1 MTKLSTQLPIS
12 TIAVAIPQQLDKK
25 WWHNAVVYQIY
36 PRSFMDA
43 NNDGMGDLAGII
55 SKLDYLKQ
63 LGINVIWLS
72 PVFKSPMDDNGY
84 DISDYQDIASEF
96 GTLEEM
102 DQLIAEAAKRDIRI
116 IMDLVVNHSSDEHPW
131 FVESRKSKDNPYR
144 DYYIWRQPQAD
155 GTAPNDFHSYFGGSG
170 WEFDATTG
178 EYYFHQFSK
187 KQPDLNWENPKVQ
200 QEVHKMMNWWLDRG
214 IGGFRMD
221 VIDLIGKE
229 VDNQIMT
236 NGTRLHPLLQ
246 EMNKATFGD
255 RDVLTVGETWSAT
268 PEIAKLYSDPARDE
282 LSMVFQFEHIT
293 ITFDPEEGKWKPRP
307 FDLVEFK
314 QVISKWQTELSDC
327 GWNSLFWNNHDLPR
341 AVSKYGDPGRY
352 RVQSAKML
360 ATALHFLKGSPYIY
374 QGEEIGMT
382 NVQFDAIE
390 DYQDIETLN
399 LYQERTA
406 AGVSHEAMM
415 EGIHENGRDNA
426 RTPMQWD
433 SALNAGF
440 SESKPWLKLN
450 PNYPEINVTA
460 ALDDPDSI
468 FYHYQKLIQL
478 RKTHEVMVYGDYQP
492 LFEQHAKVFAYQ
504 RCLDHVQ
511 VLVINNFTA
520 DPVELTLP
528 ASLQG
533 LQGQCLISNYAERT
547 QLTAS
552 LSLAPYESFA
562 LAVDMK

>member
-1 MTKLSTQLPIS
+1 MIMKAQKSEAGT
-12 TIAVAIPQQLDKK
+12 VARSDKK
-25 WWHNAVVYQIY
+25 WWHDAVVYQIY

-43 NNDGMGDLAGII
+43 NHDGMGDLAGII

-102 DQLIAEAAKRDIRI
+102 DKLIAEAAKRDIRI
-116 IMDLVVNHSSDEHPW
+116 IMDLVVNHSSDEHHW
-131 FVESRKSKDNPYR
+131 FIEAKKSKDNPYR
-144 DYYIWRQPQAD
+144 DYYIWREPKAD
-155 GTAPNDFHSYFGGSG
+155 GSAPNDFHSYFGGSG
-170 WEFDATTG
+170 WEFDPSSG

-187 KQPDLNWENPKVQ
+187 KQPDLNWENPEVQ
-200 QEVHKMMNWWLDRG
+200 QEVHKMMNWWLERG

-221 VIDLIGKE
+221 VIDLIGKD
-229 VDNQIMT
+229 VDQQIMT
-236 NGTRLHPLLQ
+236 NGARLHPLLQ
-246 EMNKATFGD
+246 EMNKATFGG
-255 RDVLTVGETWSAT
+255 RDVLTVGEAWSAT
-268 PEIAKLYSDPARDE
+268 PEIAKLYSGPTRDE

-293 ITFDPEEGKWKPRP
+293 ITFDPEQGKWKPRQ

-314 QVISKWQTELSDC
+314 QVISKWQIELVDC

-360 ATALHFLKGSPYIY
+360 ATAMHFLKGSPYIY

-382 NVQFDAIE
+382 NVQFDAID

-399 LYQERTA
+399 LYQERIA
-406 AGVSHEAMM
+406 AGVSHEEMM
-415 EGIHENGRDNA
+415 RGIHENGRDNA

-433 SALNAGF
+433 SSLNSGF
-440 SESKPWLKLN
+440 SNGQPWLKLN
-450 PNYPEINVTA
+450 PNYTEINVES

-468 FYHYQKLIQL
+468 FYHYQKLVQL
-478 RKTHEVMVYGDYQP
+478 RKEHEIMVYGDYQP
-492 LFEQHAKVFAYQ
+492 FFAEHAQVFAYQ
-504 RCLDHVQ
+504 RELDNEQ
-511 VLVINNFTA
+511 VVVINNFSA
-520 DPVELTLP
+520 DPLELILP
-528 ASLQG
+528 VSLQG
-533 LQGQCLISNYAERT
+533 LKGQCLISNYAAHKHLSE
-547 QLTAS
+547 S
-552 LSLAPYESFA
+552 LALAPYESFA
-562 LAVDMK
+562 LLIKQC